1 MNDSHLYNNLA
12 SIFIVYFISI
22 WTLKISFSAITTLY
36 PWKVK
41 EFAEEE
47 EKQNAGSN
55 RKGTF
60 AILNEDITR
69 VLTTILVSST
79 AASIYGEFR

>member
-1 MNDSHLYNNLA
+1 MQLKSVRLEHGTVSL
-12 SIFIVYFISI
+12 ISSVN
-22 WTLKISFSAITTLY
+22 TNPLPAITTLY

-47 EKQNAGSN
+47 AKQNAGSSK
-55 RKGTF
+55 KGTF

-69 VLTTILVSST
+69 YSLPNCYIC
-79 AASIYGEFR
+79 AG